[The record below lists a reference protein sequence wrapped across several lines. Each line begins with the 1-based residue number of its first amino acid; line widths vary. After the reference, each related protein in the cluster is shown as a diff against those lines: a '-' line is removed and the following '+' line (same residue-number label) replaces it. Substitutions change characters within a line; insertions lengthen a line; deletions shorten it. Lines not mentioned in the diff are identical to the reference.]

1 MSKVYAMSDIHGY
14 LDVLKEKM
22 KLVDLS
28 EDNILI
34 FLGDYIDRGP
44 HSREVLEYVKN
55 LQDKYGENKVIVLK
69 GNHEAMFL
77 DWLDNEDELYWLQ
90 MDVALTTT
98 STFLTKEQMDELEMI
113 GRRADGNTINKYVIN
128 CVKSNYAEL
137 IDWMREMPSYYE
149 TDDDQI
155 YVHAGVDE
163 DAGEFWMIGS
173 TDESFLWKFPPT
185 TGKFVSTII
194 AGHVHTCKIAED
206 PNYFD
211 IYYDN
216 ASHYY
221 IDGHVIRSGN
231 VPILEYDTDTKK
243 YRQL

>member
-1 MSKVYAMSDIHGY
+1 MSDIHGC
-14 LDVLKEKM
+14 LDVLEEKM
-22 KLVDLS
+22 KLIDMS
-28 EDNILI
+28 GDNILV
-34 FLGDYIDRGP
+34 FLGDYIDRGQY
-44 HSREVLEYVKN
+44 SRQVLEYIKN
-55 LQDKYGENKVIVLK
+55 LQNKYGENKIIALK

-77 DWLDNEDELYWLQ
+77 DWLDDENDLYWLQ
-90 MDVALTTT
+90 MDVALITT
-98 STFLTKEQMDELEMI
+98 STFLTEEQLQKLDII
-113 GRRADGNTINKYVIN
+113 GRRADGETINNFVVD
-128 CVKSNYAEL
+128 CVKTNYSDL
-137 IDWMREMPSYYE
+137 IEWMRDLPSYYE
-149 TDDDQI
+149 TDDNQI

-173 TDESFLWKFPPT
+173 SDEMFLWKFPPT
-185 TGKFVSTII
+185 TGKFVSTVI
-194 AGHVHTCKIAED
+194 AGHVHTCKVTGD

-231 VPILEYDTDTKK
+231 IPILEYDTDTKK